1 MKKIDKS
8 NIILL
13 ILFILGVSLLL
24 YPTIADLYNS
34 YHQTRMI
41 ANYENKMNEMDEE
54 EYNKFLYEAKAFN
67 EKLLDVSNRWHLSDE
82 MMREYQNTLNVDGLG
97 MIGYLEIPSL
107 NQKMSIF
114 HGTNESVLQD
124 AIGHL
129 EGSSLPYNEGSNH
142 VVLSAHRGLPSAKLF
157 TNLDRLEV
165 GDIFIV
171 TVLNEIYTY
180 EVDQI
185 LIVLPQEMN
194 ALDIEEEKQYCTLLT
209 CTPYG
214 INSHR
219 LLVRGKLV
227 DNNTTI
233 SITNEAMQI
242 EPTLIAIYIAIPI
255 VIITMFALIIFSSR
269 RKKGIR

>member
-24 YPTIADLYNS
+24 YPTVADLYNS

-41 ANYENKMNEMDEE
+41 MNYETKMNEISDEQ
-54 EYNKFLYEAKAFN
+54 YNKFMVETKDFN
-67 EKLLDVSNRWHLSDE
+67 DKLLKIHDRWHLSEE
-82 MMREYQNTLNVDGLG
+82 MMQEYQNTLDVDGLG

-107 NQKMSIF
+107 NQTLPIY

-165 GDIFIV
+165 GNTFVV

-180 EVDQI
+180 EVDQV

-194 ALDIEEEKQYCTLLT
+194 ALNIEEDKQYCTLLT

-227 DNNTTI
+227 DNNTSINI
-233 SITNEAMQI
+233 SNEAMPI
-242 EPTLIAIYIAIPI
+242 DATLIAIYIAIPVI
-255 VIITMFALIIFSSR
+255 VITMIGLIISSR
-269 RKKGIR
+269 RKKG